1 LHEVSPPSGGA
12 TVTIAR
18 LMTLRALAI
27 AAAAA
32 TSLSVTSAAQAA
44 DWTRITSASSGT
56 RAGEVSL
63 LRTAD
68 GTLHVAWL
76 SATASYR
83 HRLDHR
89 PIAPDGSVGVRTTIT
104 EDWLEMSD
112 PALTAGPDGLRVLF
126 GGLHTAHPDEI
137 NTELNT
143 AVSVDGG
150 VTWGLQDGSILQPGT
165 DATDAPVG
173 AAAQADG
180 APLAAW
186 ASDRGTW
193 TNRGLS
199 PALGAAN
206 LQAPLGGSGTRPG
219 VASIGARTV
228 VAWYSDGAQ
237 RGVYAQEIAPD
248 GTPAGAAMRMPGTQ
262 DTRSAMP
269 GRTPVAARVG
279 GKVFVVYATG
289 SGSTRRIMLWSVGS
303 SSARTIARASRGA
316 VAAVA
321 ADGAGRL
328 WVAWTTRS
336 GARDE
341 VMVRRSDARV
351 RRFGD
356 VVDAGRPPSGSV
368 GRTLDI
374 SPAGGALDV
383 LAGYSSRT
391 STRAT
396 TWYSRIGA
404 GT

>member
-1 LHEVSPPSGGA
+1 
-12 TVTIAR
+12 
-18 LMTLRALAI
+18 MTLRALAI
-27 AAAAA
+27 VAAAAI
-32 TSLSVTSAAQAA
+32 SLSAASAARAA
-44 DWTRITSASSGT
+44 DWERITSASSGT
-56 RAGEVSL
+56 RSGEVSL
-63 LRTAD
+63 LRTAE
-68 GTLHVAWL
+68 GTLHVAWV
-76 SATASYR
+76 SSTASYR

-89 PIAPDGSVGVRTTIT
+89 PIAPDGSVGTRATIT

-150 VTWGLQDGSILQPGT
+150 FTWGLQDGSIVHSGT

-180 APLAAW
+180 VPLAAW

-193 TNRGLS
+193 THRGLD
-199 PALGAAN
+199 PTAGLLN
-206 LQAPLGGSGTRPG
+206 LQAPLGGEGTRPG
-219 VASIGARTV
+219 VASVGARTV
-228 VAWYSDGAQ
+228 VAWYSDGTE
-237 RGVYAQEIAPD
+237 RGVYAQEMLPT
-248 GTPAGAAMRMPGTQ
+248 GLPAGAAMRMPGTEG
-262 DTRSAMP
+262 TRSAMP

-321 ADGAGRL
+321 ADAAGRL

-336 GARDE
+336 DGRDR
-341 VMVRRSDARV
+341 VMARRSDAKAT
-351 RRFGD
+351 RFGD

-368 GRTLDI
+368 ARTLDI
-374 SPAGGALDV
+374 SAAGGDLDV
-383 LAGYSSRT
+383 LAGYSARD
-391 STRAT
+391 STRAS
-396 TWYSRIGA
+396 TWYTRVQA
-404 GT
+404 GG